1 MLKVVVKNSNIES
14 ALKELKSKVIKTKQI
29 QELNKR
35 KNHTK
40 NSVVK
45 RDKIKKSIYKNK
57 LTN

>member
-14 ALKELKSKVIKTKQI
+14 ALKELKSKVIKTKQL

-35 KNHTK
+35 INHTK

>member
-14 ALKELKSKVIKTKQI
+14 ALKELKSKVIKTKQM

-57 LTN
+57 LTD

>member
-14 ALKELKSKVIKTKQI
+14 ALKELKSKVIKTKQM

>member
-57 LTN
+57 LTD